1 MNRHPLLVAGTLA
14 TALLLAACGSSGG
27 TAASPAPSAPAAPA
41 APAGGPLD
49 LKGAGCPDTVVMQQ
63 DWQPE
68 AEHGAMYSVVGAGY
82 TVDTNTKSVT
92 GPLVTQGVD
101 TGVKVEV
108 RSGGPNTG
116 FKPVPAL
123 MYADDKI
130 TFGAVNTDDAI
141 VQAGKQLPTVA
152 VTSQMTVSP
161 QILMWDPASYPGL
174 TTIKQVA
181 ATGATIV
188 TSGEVLPTLLES
200 QGIIKK
206 SQSDQSYDGSPSRFV
221 SDPKIVQQGFA
232 TAEPYIYE
240 NEIAQWKKPIA
251 SEVFANYGYS
261 IYPEPLAVRADKL
274 AQLTPCLKK
283 LVPIMQRAQVDF
295 LKNPGPTN
303 DLIVKLVDQYQ
314 TGWTYT
320 AGDADFS
327 VKTQVSGKF
336 VANDSASGV
345 FGKFDPKRMSDTVAR
360 FVPILQSAGTLTG
373 PAPTAES
380 LYTNQ
385 FIDDSIKM

>member
-1 MNRHPLLVAGTLA
+1 VNRQPLLAAGALA
-14 TALLLAACGSSGG
+14 TALLLAACGSGG
-27 TAASPAPSAPAAPA
+27 STSNAPAAPA
-41 APAGGPLD
+41 APAAPGGGPLD

-68 AEHGAMYSVVGAGY
+68 SEHGAMYSLVGPDY

-92 GPLVTQGVD
+92 GPLVAQGTD
-101 TGVKVEV
+101 TGVKIEV
-108 RSGGPNTG
+108 RAGGPNTG
-116 FKPVPAL
+116 FKPIPAL

-141 VQAGKQLPTVA
+141 VQASKQLPTVA

-161 QILMWDPASYPGL
+161 QILMWDPASYPGAK
-174 TTIKQVA
+174 TIKDVA

-188 TSGEVLPTLLES
+188 TSGEVLPSLLES
-200 QGIIKK
+200 QGIMKK
-206 SQSDQSYDGSPSRFV
+206 TQSDQSYDGSPSRFV

-232 TAEPYIYE
+232 TAEPFIYE
-240 NEIAQWKKPIA
+240 NEISQWKKPIA
-251 SEVFANYGYS
+251 FEVFANYGYS
-261 IYPEPLAVRADKL
+261 IYPEPLAVRADKV
-274 AQLTPCLKK
+274 AALTPCLKK
-283 LVPIMQRAQVDF
+283 LVPIMQRAQIDF
-295 LKNPGPTN
+295 LKNPAPTN

-327 VKTQVSGKF
+327 VKTQLEGKF
-336 VANDSASGV
+336 VTNDPASGV
-345 FGKFDPKRMSDTVAR
+345 FGKFDPKRMTDTVAR
-360 FVPILQSAGTLTG
+360 FVPLLQSAGTLTG
-373 PAPTAES
+373 TPPTAES

>member
-1 MNRHPLLVAGTLA
+1 VNRRPLLVASTLV
-14 TALLLAACGSSGG
+14 TAALLAACGSGA
-27 TAASPAPSAPAAPA
+27 TQSAPAAAGAPA
-41 APAGGPLD
+41 APAGGPLE
-49 LKGAGCPDTVVMQQ
+49 LKGVCPDTVVMQQ

-68 AEHGAMYSVVGAGY
+68 AEHGAMYSVVGPNY
-82 TVDTNTKSVT
+82 TIDTNTKSVT
-92 GPLVTQGVD
+92 GPLVAQGVD

-123 MYADDKI
+123 MYTDDKI
-130 TFGAVNTDDAI
+130 VFGAVNTDDAI
-141 VQAGKQLPTVA
+141 VQAAKQLPTVA

-161 QILMWDPASYPGL
+161 QILMWDPASYPGA

-181 ATGATIV
+181 AAGATIV
-188 TSGEVLPTLLES
+188 TSGEVLPALLES
-200 QGIIKK
+200 QGIMKK
-206 SQSDQSYDGSPSRFV
+206 TQSDQSYDGSPSRFV

-232 TAEPYIYE
+232 TAEPFIYE

-251 SEVFANYGYS
+251 SEVFANYGYT
-261 IYPEPLAVRADKL
+261 IYPEPLAVRADKV
-274 AQLTPCLKK
+274 AALTPCLKK
-283 LVPIMQRAQVDF
+283 LVPIMQQAQVDY
-295 LKNPGPTN
+295 LKNPAAAN
-303 DLIVKLVDQYQ
+303 DLIVKLVDAYQ

-336 VANDSASGV
+336 VTNDPASGV
-345 FGKFDPKRMSDTVAR
+345 FGKFDPKRMTDTVGR
-360 FVPILQSAGTLTG
+360 FVPLLQSAGTLTG
-373 PAPTAES
+373 TAPKAES

-385 FIDDSIKM
+385 FIDDSVKLS

>member
-1 MNRHPLLVAGTLA
+1 MKPWNRRPLLVAGTLA
-14 TALLLAACGSSGG
+14 TALLLAACGSGD
-27 TAASPAPSAPAAPA
+27 TAQRSAAPAAAA

-49 LKGAGCPDTVVMQQ
+49 LKAAGCPETVVMQQ

-68 AEHGAMYSVVGAGY
+68 AEHGAMYSLVGPGY

-92 GPLVTQGVD
+92 GPLVAQGVD

-108 RSGGPNTG
+108 RAGGPNTG
-116 FKPVPAL
+116 FKPIPAL
-123 MYADDKI
+123 MYADEKI

-141 VQAGKQLPTVA
+141 VQASKQLPTVA

-161 QILMWDPASYPGL
+161 QILMWDPATYPGM
-174 TTIKQVA
+174 TTIKEVA

-188 TSGEVLPTLLES
+188 TSGEVLPALLES
-200 QGIIKK
+200 QGIMKK

-221 SDPKIVQQGFA
+221 SDPKIMQQGFA
-232 TAEPYIYE
+232 TAEPFIYQ

-251 SEVFANYGYS
+251 FEVFANYGYS
-261 IYPEPLAVRADKL
+261 IYPEPLAVRADKV
-274 AQLTPCLKK
+274 AALTPCLTK

-295 LKNPGPTN
+295 LKNPAATN

-320 AGDADFS
+320 PGDAEFS
-327 VKTQVSGKF
+327 VKTQVEGKF
-336 VANDSASGV
+336 VTNDPTSGV
-345 FGKFDPKRMSDTVAR
+345 FGKFDPKRMSDTVSR
-360 FVPILQSAGTLTG
+360 FVPLLQSAGTLTG
-373 PAPTAES
+373 TAPTAES
-380 LYTNQ
+380 LYTNE